1 MMYDDSE
8 LLDVLRDLTKIVE
21 TTEYTDIVLNG
32 DLNWDPRRNTGFFKA
47 VKSFMS
53 VTGLVPLWEAHPVD
67 FTHIHTD
74 MSATSILDHFLVT
87 ERLAPWWMSARP
99 CTWETTCPGT
109 VSS

>member
-32 DLNWDPRRNTGFFKA
+32 DLNWDPRRNTGFSKA

-53 VTGLVPLWEAHPVD
+53 VTGLVPL
-67 FTHIHTD
+67 
-74 MSATSILDHFLVT
+74 
-87 ERLAPWWMSARP
+87 
-99 CTWETTCPGT
+99 
-109 VSS
+109 

>member
-1 MMYDDSE
+1 M
-8 LLDVLRDLTKIVE
+8 E

-109 VSS
+109 ASS